1 MIPLNWKSTVASL
14 GLVLAVVGLAA
25 CSHYTVVLRY
35 PKESANIFTER
46 PATSLYVAQ
55 PADLRSQK
63 EREGKGA
70 FVSLRFPADDK
81 LDVPVASVVRR
92 ALMQDILNT
101 RVARLVQNPENADYL
116 LHTQVLSMTTK
127 LKRSGKQFAVPVLAG
142 LGVGFAAG
150 AGADL
155 SHGIKVGLVGMLLGT
170 FIPLP
175 TETEGV
181 VELRLELRDRETNEV
196 VWNTTCTG
204 SEKQKVAISISAR
217 EDKKLAERFLPAAL
231 KRANACA
238 VGQLYQFLL
247 SETSSVKTN
256 DSQMEPAQPDSQMQE
271 APADSQ
277 MEPAPVDSL

>member
-1 MIPLNWKSTVASL
+1 LNWKSTVASL
-14 GLVLAVVGLAA
+14 GLVLVGVGLVA
-25 CSHYTVVLRY
+25 CSHYTVILRY

-70 FVSLRFPADDK
+70 FVSLHFPADDN
-81 LDVPVASVVRR
+81 LDVPMASVVRR
-92 ALMQDILNT
+92 ALMQDILST

-127 LKRSGKQFAVPVLAG
+127 LKRSGKQFAIPLLAG

-150 AGADL
+150 AGADVG
-155 SHGIKVGLVGMLLGT
+155 HGIKVGLVGVLLGT

-181 VELRLELRDRETNEV
+181 VELRLELRDRQTNEV

-204 SEKQKVAISISAR
+204 SEKRNVAISVSAR

-256 DSQMEPAQPDSQMQE
+256 NSQMEQAPPDSLIQQ
-271 APADSQ
+271 APADSR
-277 MEPAPVDSL
+277 MEQAPADSL

>member
-1 MIPLNWKSTVASL
+1 M
-14 GLVLAVVGLAA
+14 LAVVGLAA
-25 CSHYTVVLRY
+25 CSHYSVVLRY

-127 LKRSGKQFAVPVLAG
+127 LKRSGKQFAVPLLAG
-142 LGVGFAAG
+142 LGVGFAAA
-150 AGADL
+150 AGADVG
-155 SHGIKVGLVGMLLGT
+155 HGIKVGLVGVLLGT

-181 VELRLELRDRETNEV
+181 VELRLELRDRQTNEV

-204 SEKQKVAISISAR
+204 SEKRNVAISISAR

-238 VGQLYQFLL
+238 VGSALSVLALGDQLGEDQQLGDGAG
-247 SETSSVKTN
+247 S
-256 DSQMEPAQPDSQMQE
+256 A
-271 APADSQ
+271 
-277 MEPAPVDSL
+277 

>member
-1 MIPLNWKSTVASL
+1 LNWKSTVASL
-14 GLVLAVVGLAA
+14 GLMLAVVGLAA
-25 CSHYTVVLRY
+25 CSHYSVVLRY

-127 LKRSGKQFAVPVLAG
+127 LKRSGKQFAVPLLAG
-142 LGVGFAAG
+142 LGVGFAAA
-150 AGADL
+150 AGADVG
-155 SHGIKVGLVGMLLGT
+155 HGIKVGLVGVLLGT

-181 VELRLELRDRETNEV
+181 VELRLELRDRQTNEV

-204 SEKQKVAISISAR
+204 SEKRNVAISISAR

-247 SETSSVKTN
+247 SETSSVKTSN
-256 DSQMEPAQPDSQMQE
+256 SGMEQAAPDSQMQQ

-277 MEPAPVDSL
+277 MEQAPADSL